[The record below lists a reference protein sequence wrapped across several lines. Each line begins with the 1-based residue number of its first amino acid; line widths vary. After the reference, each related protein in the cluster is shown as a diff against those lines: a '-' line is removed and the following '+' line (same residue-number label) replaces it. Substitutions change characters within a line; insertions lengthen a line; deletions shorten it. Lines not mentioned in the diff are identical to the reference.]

1 MDGEEAYQN
10 KEVDRMF
17 WIIYQWLTWLASEF
31 VPYRLAINALK
42 PSLIAKSC
50 FWHNFLHPLLGNA
63 IAPSSDK
70 ALSDRL
76 M

>member
-42 PSLIAKSC
+42 PSLIAKS
-50 FWHNFLHPLLGNA
+50 
-63 IAPSSDK
+63 
-70 ALSDRL
+70 
-76 M
+76 